1 MDSRWGEVKE
11 TLEDL
16 AVRNKQLTSHTS
28 FRVRYNDLGVR
39 REVGRIL
46 SHRDAPVTFLGSK
59 GQTHKYWDGKR
70 RMGFFPVGHLLGRVD
85 MAVRSVQNSYY
96 HTTKALEVVRNTG
109 FDKFNRFYR
118 NAGFRK
124 GGSDCKSPR

>member
-16 AVRNKQLTSHTS
+16 AVRNKQPTSHNS

-39 REVGRIL
+39 KEVGRIL
-46 SHRDAPVTFLGSK
+46 SYRDALATFLGSK

-70 RMGFFPVGHLLGRVD
+70 RMGFFLIGHLLGRLD
-85 MAVRSVQNSYY
+85 MAVRSVRNSHH
-96 HTTKALEVVRNTG
+96 HTTKALEVVRDTR
-109 FDKFNRFYR
+109 FDKL
-118 NAGFRK
+118 
-124 GGSDCKSPR
+124 D